1 MAVHRADNGRKEKS
15 RKCETIDKYWFAALI
30 SRSAWVWH
38 GFVCSLL
45 RHIIYVHS
53 FRANKYRISYTYTRL
68 SWMVERQLKEYTF
81 LLCKRNKLALVL
93 NDRIFGASL
102 LIFWWY
108 RIRYSIFAARFVFG
122 IENPHQFKIH
132 TDQTDIIA
140 HCCLRREHN
149 EVLFIVHNETVS
161 FGKNIFFYSSNCLKF
176 CRFSS

>member
-1 MAVHRADNGRKEKS
+1 MAVHCADNGRKEKS

-38 GFVCSLL
+38 GFVCSLP
-45 RHIIYVHS
+45 RHIIYVEFFFGQITTAYHTHIYVYLEW
-53 FRANKYRISYTYTRL
+53 AIDNL
-68 SWMVERQLKEYTF
+68 EYTF
-81 LLCKRNKLALVL
+81 SLCKRNKLALVL

-122 IENPHQFKIH
+122 IENPHWFKIH

-149 EVLFIVHNETVS
+149 EVLFIVHIVELWVLRKVL
-161 FGKNIFFYSSNCLKF
+161 FLFK
-176 CRFSS
+176 